1 MSLQTLPET
10 SLAST
15 TVLRKPES
23 VRVRLNDGD
32 AGRVLPLVEGKTTIG
47 SSPQCT
53 IVLPGAES
61 RPLQCVLAVDEN
73 RVEATR
79 WGAGVQLNRRDFTK
93 SVVAV
98 GDRLAI
104 GACEIVFEEAETSA
118 ETAPVAMPESPAEVA
133 QSRQESARI
142 DEPALPAKSAAVAPE
157 VAQTQ
162 TAAPAEAVAPAP
174 AEAVSPTKLALEP
187 AAVVAGAPKPS
198 VNGVATSPLALA
210 APPKQAPQP
219 TPVAL
224 LPAPPAVEK
233 PATVETSATSRTTV
247 FNEPQVQ
254 PTPRKLETTQAVAL
268 PATAA
273 VAVPSPV
280 VEPPAALPADVQPAA
295 LTSLAFADELILQLW
310 QASETSKQRT
320 KNLIAATRDARFRT
334 NAMAADLAAMEV
346 ELDLARAAYDSH
358 AADHEQL
365 HLELI
370 ERDRRAAERIGPLAA
385 EVEQLRSQ
393 LQQSQVELAEQAYRC
408 DQLNAALESAQTDAA
423 AQAQAQNA
431 AEAHRTAEL
440 EQSLTVQI
448 EQATLLARELGQVR
462 TELDGV
468 RAELEQHAA
477 RSAELDH
484 ELASARGEIDRHQQA
499 LVAAAERD
507 AAAAG
512 LNNQLSSL
520 HAERD
525 ELHQRLAGAD
535 QETARLAELCQAS
548 ADRIVALEQSLQHAA
563 DSAVAAA
570 EPQAEHSEVPTAAVV
585 EADSEPALDATPTL
599 DEVAWNVEPEEPST
613 PVEHEPLVAW
623 DAAAPLENEAH
634 ETSET
639 DEPQPAPFA
648 LTEPAF
654 VEPALSELAAHD
666 PEPETHQP
674 QPTALAPPTPMATMP
689 VESETAGTS
698 FIDKYRHLLDDDG
711 DAPAATP
718 SLRMAAPIID
728 DEFLSPAKA
737 ADRTVPADDSDEAL
751 DAYMASMMERMR
763 GAATTAVPILEEP
776 IVPVAANEPSPALD
790 YDPSEP
796 FDIES
801 MKQGRRQP
809 VSTDLAALREIANTS
824 ARTAI
829 ETHRNRKKVESTL
842 GKMIVAFI
850 AVGASAYLLLNAPSL
865 YDWQFGTGIVV
876 AIVGFGAAALAMRH
890 PDRHAASHALAD

>member
-1 MSLQTLPET
+1 MLLQTLPET

-32 AGRVLPLVEGKTTIG
+32 GGRLLPLVEGKTTIG

-53 IVLPGAES
+53 IVLPGSDS

-93 SVVAV
+93 SVVAA
-98 GDRLAI
+98 GDRLTI
-104 GACEIVFEEAETSA
+104 GACEILFEEAKSSVETTPA
-118 ETAPVAMPESPAEVA
+118 TTTESPAE
-133 QSRQESARI
+133 I
-142 DEPALPAKSAAVAPE
+142 DQPKQEPARVAEPTLPAKPTVAEAPPVAA
-157 VAQTQ
+157 TQ
-162 TAAPAEAVAPAP
+162 TATPVEVVAPTPAEV
-174 AEAVSPTKLALEP
+174 VLPTKPAVEP
-187 AAVVAGAPKPS
+187 AAVGSEPA
-198 VNGVATSPLALA
+198 
-210 APPKQAPQP
+210 QP

-224 LPAPPAVEK
+224 LPAPAAAEK
-233 PATVETSATSRTTV
+233 PASVEIPATSRTTV
-247 FNEPQVQ
+247 VTEPQAPPALGIPV
-254 PTPRKLETTQAVAL
+254 KLAAAT
-268 PATAA
+268 TAA
-273 VAVPSPV
+273 
-280 VEPPAALPADVQPAA
+280 PAAAAAESATLESLVPALVDVQPAA

-320 KNLIAATRDARFRT
+320 KHLIAATRDARFRT

-385 EVEQLRSQ
+385 EVDQLRSQ
-393 LQQSQVELAEQAYRC
+393 LQQSQVELAEQAARC
-408 DQLNAALESAQTDAA
+408 DQLNAALETAQTEVARQA
-423 AQAQAQNA
+423 HAQAAD
-431 AEAHRTAEL
+431 ETRRTTEL

-448 EQATLLARELGQVR
+448 EQATMLARELGQVR
-462 TELDGV
+462 TELEGV

-477 RSAELDH
+477 RRAELEV
-484 ELASARGEIDRHQQA
+484 ELAEARGEIDRHQQA

-512 LNNQLSSL
+512 LHDQLSSL
-520 HAERD
+520 HAERE
-525 ELHQRLAGAD
+525 ELHQRLADAD
-535 QETARLAELCQAS
+535 QQTTRLAELCQAS
-548 ADRIVALEQSLQHAA
+548 ADRVVALEQSLQRAT
-563 DSAVAAA
+563 DSAVAR
-570 EPQAEHSEVPTAAVV
+570 EPQAQQLGTPEPSEAIDAAAV
-585 EADSEPALDATPTL
+585 ETEPEPALDSTPTL
-599 DEVAWNVEPEEPST
+599 DEVGWNVEPQETST
-613 PVEHEPLVAW
+613 PIEEAPLVAW
-623 DAAAPLENEAH
+623 DALAPVDSEAH
-634 ETSET
+634 DSIPA
-639 DEPQPAPFA
+639 DEPEPATFA
-648 LTEPAF
+648 LG
-654 VEPALSELAAHD
+654 EPALAEPALVESAAHD
-666 PEPETHQP
+666 PEPETQQP
-674 QPTALAPPTPMATMP
+674 GPSPFAPSTPVATRP

-711 DAPAATP
+711 DASAAAP
-718 SLRMAAPIID
+718 SLHVTAPIID

-737 ADRTVPADDSDEAL
+737 AARTVPADDSDEAL

-763 GAATTAVPILEEP
+763 GATTTVSPLLAAEP
-776 IVPVAANEPSPALD
+776 IVPVTASESSPRLD

-801 MKQGRRQP
+801 MKQGRRAP

-829 ETHRNRKKVESTL
+829 ETHRNRKKVESTF
-842 GKMIVAFI
+842 GKMIVALI

-876 AIVGFGAAALAMRH
+876 ALIGFSAAALAMRH
-890 PDRHAASHALAD
+890 PDRHTASHALAD